1 MLNYFIDCL
10 LTPFAF
16 ILEYYNSD
24 QALEPNRNHNVGPFL
39 SAWTKGL
46 WQMVA
51 GRAIYDRVT
60 NTFIACIAIDF
71 TMDIV
76 ENILADV
83 EVDEIGTLTLVRNDA
98 NGSVVMSP
106 NFDWDNAEKLTQLVN
121 DEMLEAG
128 VDKNI
133 FQEIKST
140 DWYETDGS
148 VFETEDFVLS
158 VYP

>member
-1 MLNYFIDCL
+1 
-10 LTPFAF
+10 
-16 ILEYYNSD
+16 
-24 QALEPNRNHNVGPFL
+24 
-39 SAWTKGL
+39 
-46 WQMVA
+46 MVA

-121 DEMLEAG
+121 DETLEAG

-148 VFETEDFVLS
+148 VFETKDFILS